1 MRTTA
6 VSSGSQTSTV
16 AETNDGVSRLRYLLT
31 AFPRRAFSFLNRG
44 ETHLERTAKE
54 MRTMRGELA
63 GLRKDIDSIRE
74 QNAQTVER
82 LRLFSSVV
90 TRAARALE
98 AGSATAA
105 SDVTLS
111 SRSIPVAVASDQAM
125 ETEWAGLGD
134 DVPPPDPEGREW
146 LVVDRCP
153 VCDGEHFTVVSPWN
167 KFILLERA
175 PDAASTRYDYAVC
188 HTCGILFASRRPC
201 GTRYRFLLE
210 HFGEVTA
217 KRGKGGRITN
227 RALNP
232 EPLTDEARGELRRL
246 AAHGAF
252 VSDHLG
258 LRKSEY
264 LAPLLRDRFENSTH
278 IDVIASLLSPR
289 DWRVLEIRSR
299 TGTILEGLRRAW
311 GARVFA
317 MPIWESQQFLLREV
331 YGIETS
337 DIIDFDEFTIP
348 FDGPFDLIV
357 CNHMFTHVLRPRAF
371 FAELR
376 TKLRPGGYVYFHNE
390 PDDAEYLAGGQSMLA
405 TLNPLHLQAF
415 DQASFRRA
423 LAANGF
429 DVVFQKHAQNET
441 QFCVAQ
447 LAAPALEPMT
457 ESQRTAR
464 VEAYRRALDRAVLR
478 VDKQVRARFADEWPQ
493 VVERAVASGVAEFD
507 EQGQLRLVAR

>member
-1 MRTTA
+1 MPET
-6 VSSGSQTSTV
+6 SGG
-16 AETNDGVSRLRYLLT
+16 ANRLRYLLT

-44 ETHLERTAKE
+44 EAHLERTAKE
-54 MRTMRGELA
+54 VKTLRGELS
-63 GLRKDIDSIRE
+63 GLRKEIDAIRE
-74 QNAQTVER
+74 QTAQTTER

-90 TRAARALE
+90 TRASRALE
-98 AGSATAA
+98 AGSSTAA
-105 SDVTLS
+105 SDVKLS
-111 SRSIPVAVASDQAM
+111 SRSVPVAVASDQEM
-125 ETEWAGLGD
+125 EPEWAAIGGE
-134 DVPPPDPEGREW
+134 VPPPDPEGREW
-146 LVVDRCP
+146 LVLERCP
-153 VCDGEHFTVVSPWN
+153 ACDGAEFTVVSPWN
-167 KFILLERA
+167 KFVLLEHA

-217 KRGKGGRITN
+217 KRGEGGRITN
-227 RALNP
+227 RVLNP
-232 EPLTDEARGELRRL
+232 EPLNDEGRTELRRL

-289 DWRVLEIRSR
+289 DWRVLEVRSR

-311 GARVFA
+311 GAQVFA

-337 DIIDFDEFTIP
+337 DIIDFDQFSIP

-376 TKLRPGGYVYFHNE
+376 AKLKPGGYVYFHNE
-390 PDDAEYLAGGQSMLA
+390 PDDAEYLVGGQSMLA

-415 DQASFRRA
+415 DQASMRRA

-429 DVVFQKHAQNET
+429 DVVFQKHAPNET
-441 QFCVAQ
+441 QFCVARS
-447 LAAPALEPMT
+447 AAPAPAPMT
-457 ESQRTAR
+457 EPQRAAR
-464 VEAYRRALDRAVLR
+464 VDAYRRAFDRAVLR
-478 VDKQVRARFADEWPQ
+478 VDEKIRARFAHEWPQ
-493 VVERAVASGVAEFD
+493 VVERSVASGVAEVD
-507 EQGQLRLVAR
+507 ERGQLRIVAR

>member
-1 MRTTA
+1 MP
-6 VSSGSQTSTV
+6 
-16 AETNDGVSRLRYLLT
+16 ETGGGTNRLRYLLT

-44 ETHLERTAKE
+44 EAHLERTAKE
-54 MRTMRGELA
+54 VRTLRGDLA
-63 GLRKDIDSIRE
+63 VLRKEMNAIRE
-74 QNAQTVER
+74 QTSQAAER
-82 LRLFSSVV
+82 LRLFSTVV

-105 SDVTLS
+105 SDVKLS
-111 SRSIPVAVASDQAM
+111 GRSVPVAVAADQEM
-125 ETEWAGLGD
+125 ETEWAVIGGEA
-134 DVPPPDPEGREW
+134 PPPDPEGREW
-146 LVVDRCP
+146 LVLDHCP
-153 VCDGEHFTVVSPWN
+153 ACNGEHFTIVSPWN
-167 KFILLERA
+167 KFVLLESA

-217 KRGKGGRITN
+217 KRGEGGRITN
-227 RALNP
+227 RVLNP
-232 EPLTDEARGELRRL
+232 EPLTDEGRIELRRL

-258 LRKSEY
+258 LRKNEY

-289 DWRVLEIRSR
+289 DWRVLEVRSR

-311 GARVFA
+311 GAQVFA

-337 DIIDFDEFTIP
+337 DIIDFDRFTIP

-357 CNHMFTHVLRPRAF
+357 CNHMFTHVLRPQAF

-376 TKLRPGGYVYFHNE
+376 AKLKPGGFVYFHNE
-390 PDDAEYLAGGQSMLA
+390 PDDAEYLVGGQSMLA

-415 DQASFRRA
+415 DQASMRRA

-429 DVVFQKHAQNET
+429 DVVFQKHAPNES
-441 QFCVAQ
+441 QFCVARSAN
-447 LAAPALEPMT
+447 LAVTPMT
-457 ESQRTAR
+457 EPQRAAR
-464 VEAYRRALDRAVLR
+464 VDAYRRAFDRAVLR
-478 VDKQVRARFADEWPQ
+478 VDERVRSRFANEWPQ
-493 VVERAVASGVAEFD
+493 VVERSVASGIAEFD
-507 EQGQLRLVAR
+507 ERGHLRIVAR